1 MVRRRQQRRVV
12 RWILEDGVAIFSPER
27 HPARRNLGRC
37 KGYLVARATEEE
49 QAHLVFH
56 KIVCREAPGRA
67 TLGRPTY
74 SHLLCVSRTPRPR
87 ARHAFP
93 DVLASAG
100 EMTWSK
106 ATGVAACR
114 LACDYLV
121 AETSTRTV
129 VDPFCGHGTVL
140 AVANA
145 AGLDAIGVD
154 RSERCCRRARR
165 LVVDQPAEPP
175 VR

>member
-1 MVRRRQQRRVV
+1 MPDVSELPSLDLDGWRAWFVDAARRVV
-12 RWILEDGVAIFSPER
+12 RWIPEDGVAIFFQSDI
-27 HPARRNLGRC
+27 RRGGTWVD

-56 KIVCREAPGRA
+56 KIVCREPPGRA

-129 VDPFCGHGTVL
+129 V
-140 AVANA
+140 
-145 AGLDAIGVD
+145 
-154 RSERCCRRARR
+154 
-165 LVVDQPAEPP
+165 
-175 VR
+175 